1 MNGEISSFSTAAIM
15 ENTGKL
21 NHHESKF
28 TDQNGIQQ
36 TILVPV
42 VQDLARL
49 KSLPRQFI
57 QRRATKNAT
66 STFTPAVI
74 DMAGLRDG
82 PDSSSR
88 AAELQKLGRE
98 ARDWG
103 LFLIGNHGLVLS
115 DVEQSVRGFFEL
127 PFEEKKRSVG
137 TYMSV
142 DNLGYGRSFVKSE
155 DQVLDWI
162 DRLAM
167 KVAPKAATDG
177 LAVWP
182 NKPPNFRHC
191 NIVNC
196 RWAMEK
202 YADGARKILDEL
214 LQALAE
220 ALSVDKRAF
229 SQYFDQETTEINV
242 RINYYPPSPD
252 PTSTLGITAHSDASA
267 LTLLTQFESSNC
279 LQIFK
284 DDQWF
289 TVHWPCNTLLVT
301 VGDLMEIM
309 SDGILKSPWHRA
321 ATQSEVDRFSV
332 ALFYTPPPGVE
343 IVPVQDGMHAR
354 GGYKKVVVKEYI
366 ENSYRVNPAP
376 CKRAIMFAKEANNNP
391 V

>member
-1 MNGEISSFSTAAIM
+1 M
-15 ENTGKL
+15 EKL
-21 NHHESKF
+21 NYHESKF
-28 TDQNGIQQ
+28 TDQNGLQRS
-36 TILVPV
+36 ILVPV

-49 KSLPRQFI
+49 NTLPQQFI
-57 QRRATKNAT
+57 QRRATAA

-82 PDSSSR
+82 PGSSSR

-103 LFLIGNHGLVLS
+103 LFLIANHGLVLS
-115 DVEQSVRGFFEL
+115 DVEQSVRGFFQL

-182 NKPPNFRHC
+182 IKPPNFR
-191 NIVNC
+191 
-196 RWAMEK
+196 RAMEK
-202 YADGARKILDEL
+202 YADGARKTLDEL

-220 ALSVDKRAF
+220 ASSVDKRAF
-229 SQYFDQETTEINV
+229 SQYFDQESSEINV

-267 LTLLTQFESSNC
+267 LTLLTQFESSNG

-301 VGDLMEIM
+301 IGDLMEIM
-309 SDGILKSPWHRA
+309 SNGIFKSPWHRA
-321 ATQSEVDRFSV
+321 ASQSQLDRFSV
-332 ALFYTPPPGVE
+332 ALFYNPPAGVE
-343 IVPVQDGMHAR
+343 IGPVQDGM
-354 GGYKKVVVKEYI
+354 YKKVVVSEYI
-366 ENSYRVNPAP
+366 ENLYKVSPAP
-376 CKRAIMFAKEANNNP
+376 CKQAIMFAKENE
-391 V
+391 